1 MFKRVYVPIDNSD
14 ISDKVLQEAIDLVKA
29 TKAELRISHV
39 VNLEQITFGIEM
51 VGVAELKDALLNI
64 GKTLIE
70 QVKERIAK
78 EGVPAEVKLIENYGS
93 QS

>member
-1 MFKRVYVPIDNSD
+1 M
-14 ISDKVLQEAIDLVKA
+14 
-29 TKAELRISHV
+29 

-64 GKTLIE
+64 GKTLID

-78 EGVPAEVKLIENYGS
+78 EGVSAEVKLIENYGS
-93 QS
+93 DIGSLIAEDAKEFGQIYLF